1 MAVFD
6 IVILSIIAVLAII
19 GYFQGLVREIAQVL
33 GMIVGVLLA
42 GKFAVSLAA
51 GMPPAGWSLI
61 LKTPIAA
68 VLILTVTY
76 IFFFLIGFF
85 IRKIIMRGPLKLM
98 DRMLGM
104 TLGII
109 KGAVLVIIILSIML
123 VSPAKGKVDDWAK
136 NSPVT
141 RTVVEFTKPLVED
154 YYKDFEK
161 VVAEKIKDLG
171 PSAGVMTANAQVE
184 ILKLIKDL
192 GGKTNPQEIT
202 EKMKDLTPEAR
213 EYLEDIVKKT
223 RDGAKDAS
231 STADLSWFS
240 KQLPMDEIAKALGL
254 DKKK

>member
-1 MAVFD
+1 MAVVD

-61 LKTPIAA
+61 IKTPIAA
-68 VLILTVTY
+68 ILILTVTY
-76 IFFFLIGFF
+76 IFFYFIGFF

-109 KGAVLVIIILSIML
+109 KGAVLVLVVISILL
-123 VSPAKGKVDDWAK
+123 VSPAKGKVDEWSK

-141 RTVVEFTKPLVED
+141 RTVVGFTKPLVED

-161 VVAEKIKDLG
+161 VISEKIKDIA
-171 PSAGVMTANAQVE
+171 PSSGVMTANAQVE
-184 ILKLIKDL
+184 ILKLVKEL
-192 GGKTNPQEIT
+192 GGKTSSQDIT
-202 EKMKDLTPEAR
+202 EKLEDLTPEAR
-213 EYLEDIVKKT
+213 KYLEDMVKKT
-223 RDGAKDAS
+223 RDGAKD
-231 STADLSWFS
+231 ADLSWFS
-240 KQLPMDEIAKALGL
+240 KQLPMDEVSKALGL
-254 DKKK
+254 DKK

>member
-1 MAVFD
+1 MAVVD

-51 GMPPAGWSLI
+51 GMPPDGWSLI

-76 IFFFLIGFF
+76 IVFFLIGFF

-109 KGAVLVIIILSIML
+109 KGSVLVFVILSILL
-123 VSPAKGKVDDWAK
+123 VSPAKGKVDEWAK
-136 NSPVT
+136 DSPVT
-141 RTVVEFTKPLVED
+141 RTIVKFTKPLVED

-161 VVAEKIKDLG
+161 VVSEKIKDIA
-171 PSAGVMTANAQVE
+171 PSTGAMTANAQVE

-192 GGKTNPQEIT
+192 GGKTSSQDVT
-202 EKMKDLTPEAR
+202 EKLKDLTPEAR
-213 EYLEDIVKKT
+213 AYLEDIVKKT
-223 RDGAKDAS
+223 RDGAKDAGDS
-231 STADLSWFS
+231 ADLSWFS
-240 KQLPMDEIAKALGL
+240 KQLPMDEISKALGL
-254 DKKK
+254 DKK